1 MYRETKN
8 KVVCKRITK
17 VGRSLSWVR
26 VSASDAFHFWMTMC
40 SFALSKRPF
49 LVYEKKKGI
58 CTCTMIYIFHL
69 FNVKK
74 NFSFIYAFIYIFLFF
89 SIRISYLS
97 VFLFTFCCHFFLTHL
112 TKVRK
117 NKNFHNLELF
127 GREKCYTHITLCLN
141 KFYH

>member
-8 KVVCKRITK
+8 KLVCKRITK

-58 CTCTMIYIFHL
+58 CTGTMIYIFHL

-74 NFSFIYAFIYIFLFF
+74 NFSFIYAFIYIFFVFFYKNFLFICVFIYILLSFF
-89 SIRISYLS
+89 SHSS
-97 VFLFTFCCHFFLTHL
+97 
-112 TKVRK
+112 
-117 NKNFHNLELF
+117 NK
-127 GREKCYTHITLCLN
+127 GPEK
-141 KFYH
+141 